1 MPVRAHFWAQ
11 LNSLP
16 ACASRSLSFSTRLE
30 EAMRLITL
38 ITGAS
43 LNAGLLFAALPGGHW
58 PLLLDAVAIVL
69 VVISSIAI
77 YRWSPRFIKL
87 VLLICY
93 LSWLAAAT
101 TLGFSSALSIGSL
114 QTTLGSFV
122 SVSIVFVLLG
132 AGLAMCAAAGYLAIV
147 EMRRQAARE
156 RNKSAGQKRPTHK
169 ECVGAL

>member
-1 MPVRAHFWAQ
+1 
-11 LNSLP
+11 
-16 ACASRSLSFSTRLE
+16 
-30 EAMRLITL
+30 MRLITL

-77 YRWSPRFIKL
+77 YRWSPSFIKL

-132 AGLAMCAAAGYLAIV
+132 AGLAMCAAAGYLAFV

>member
-1 MPVRAHFWAQ
+1 
-11 LNSLP
+11 
-16 ACASRSLSFSTRLE
+16 
-30 EAMRLITL
+30 MRLITL

-43 LNAGLLFAALPGGHW
+43 LNAGLLFASLPAGHW
-58 PLLLDAVAIVL
+58 PLMLDAVAIVL

-156 RNKSAGQKRPTHK
+156 RNKSASQKRPTHK

>member
-1 MPVRAHFWAQ
+1 
-11 LNSLP
+11 
-16 ACASRSLSFSTRLE
+16 
-30 EAMRLITL
+30 MRLITL

-101 TLGFSSALSIGSL
+101 TLGFSSVLSFGSL
-114 QTTLGSFV
+114 HTALGSFV

-132 AGLAMCAAAGYLAIV
+132 AGLAMCAAAGYLAFV

>member
-1 MPVRAHFWAQ
+1 
-11 LNSLP
+11 
-16 ACASRSLSFSTRLE
+16 
-30 EAMRLITL
+30 MRLITL

-43 LNAGLLFAALPGGHW
+43 LNAGLLFASLPIGHR
-58 PLLLDAVAIVL
+58 PLLIDVVAIGL

-77 YRWSPRFIKL
+77 YRWSSRSIKL

-101 TLGFSSALSIGSL
+101 TLGFSSALSFGSL
-114 QTTLGSFV
+114 HTALGSFV

-132 AGLAMCAAAGYLAIV
+132 AGLAMCATAGYLAIV

-156 RNKSAGQKRPTHK
+156 RNVSATPKSHTPK
-169 ECVGAL
+169 ECVGAM